1 MGLQAGKNKITF
13 NSDGNKIVGW
23 LFCPPNFNANQKYP
37 AISVAGPM
45 GTVKEQAGGVFA
57 EKLAEKGFITIV
69 FDFRTQGE
77 SEGMPRNYENPF
89 NKGEDIQ
96 NAISY
101 LGTLDNVDK
110 GKVNALGICAGGS
123 YTIHGTISDRRIK
136 AFATVN
142 PYFSMREFAG
152 YNPLVSE
159 EARNAM
165 LKISNDD
172 RQKYFET
179 GVSDRI
185 NILLP
190 AFEDLKNMP
199 VPADD
204 LEDISSY
211 FYERVEN
218 DWPNYSSKNAGM
230 SFEALLKSHALD
242 LAKDLSIP
250 YLGIVGSEAIT
261 KPFTERFFAE
271 IQHENK
277 EIKEIEGAR
286 HVQTYG
292 NEVYVNQA
300 VDHLSKFYFENI

>member
-1 MGLQAGKNKITF
+1 MNLKSGKNQISF
-13 NSDGNKIVGW
+13 QSNGNKIIGW
-23 LFCPPNFNANQKYP
+23 LFCPPNFDTTQKYP

-45 GTVKEQAGGVFA
+45 GTVKEQAGGIFA
-57 EKLAEKGFITIV
+57 EKLALKGFIAIV

-77 SEGMPRNYENPF
+77 SEGSPRNYENPF

-110 GKVNALGICAGGS
+110 DKITALGICAGGS
-123 YTIHGTISDRRIK
+123 YTMHGTISDRRIK

-142 PYFSMREFAG
+142 PYFSMREFTG
-152 YNPLVSE
+152 YNPLVSDD
-159 EARNAM
+159 ARNTL
-165 LKISNDD
+165 LKLSNND

-179 GVSDRI
+179 GVSERI

-199 VPADD
+199 VPVKD

-211 FYERVEN
+211 FYERVES
-218 DWPNYSSKNAGM
+218 DWPNYSSKNAAM

-242 LAKDLSIP
+242 FAKDLSIP

-261 KPFTERFFAE
+261 KPYTERFFAE
-271 IQHENK
+271 IPHENK
-277 EIKEIEGAR
+277 EIKEIDGAR
-286 HVQTYG
+286 HVQTYDV
-292 NEVYVNQA
+292 EEYVNEA
-300 VDHLSKFYFENI
+300 VNYLSEFYQSV